1 MIKITRLT
9 NNSILITQED
19 GKYFIAQS
27 SSIIIPIELL
37 KSIMKGIEDDYTGK
51 WKSWS
56 WKDNIFK
63 YVGGRISEAE

>member
-27 SSIIIPIELL
+27 SSIIISIDLL
-37 KSIMKGIEDDYTGK
+37 RLILESVENDYTSER
-51 WKSWS
+51 KSWS
-56 WKDNIFK
+56 WKDNIFQ